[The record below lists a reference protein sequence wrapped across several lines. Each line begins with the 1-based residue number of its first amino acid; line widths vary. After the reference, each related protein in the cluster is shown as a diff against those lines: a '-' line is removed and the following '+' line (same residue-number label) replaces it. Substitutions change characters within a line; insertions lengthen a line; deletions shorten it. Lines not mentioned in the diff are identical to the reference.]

1 VLHDVACVEEAC
13 KESVQKSRRMLACK
27 KQKKN
32 ERKGNCS
39 WSGET
44 H

>member
-1 VLHDVACVEEAC
+1 MLHDVACVERHA
-13 KESVQKSRRMLACK
+13 KSQFRKSRRMLACE